1 MKDMQFPRF
10 FSGFLSIILSI
21 SFIFQGV
28 VFPVK
33 KAEASKID
41 SLIKSVA
48 GSAAVGLASCG
59 ATMGVSFATEKLLSL
74 QSVPSSESSQIGSF
88 IKENCMDPIAR
99 SVSQQLLAKLTENTI
114 NWINTGFNGNPF
126 YIRDFDSYITSVSD
140 NSIKSTASNISK
152 SNSPFSANISAAL
165 ISNYIQN
172 NKETT
177 PDFTLDKIV
186 GNNWQNFSNGDFK
199 QGGWDAWLATT
210 IVPQNNQ
217 IGSSFLASN
226 LASKQ
231 IDKKVASNSQDL
243 AQNDGF
249 LSMKKCVEK
258 EEVFGQEECKRYETV
273 TPGSVISEQLKK
285 VSLTGKEQ
293 LQNTEDPVDAALN
306 KIFTSL
312 FDNLIQKGVS
322 SLTTNVPG
330 GAGAFGGY
338 GSNTLGG
345 LAAGGISQGG
355 GWINAGGSREI
366 ILEDLNTYLQTQ
378 QEYAQKSTLLQQ
390 KISTLVPLIYQ
401 ADFCLPGPRPTW
413 KDEASAQLSSISAS
427 APSSIYPLI
436 NYFQSIYGLTLG
448 GSFGL
453 SYDPTTVRNVIV
465 GTMEGRPHSQSG
477 LYLFGYKDYIQQR
490 FSGASQIPIASA
502 INKEYA
508 EIESH
513 ETVKVLSEDGYN
525 NAMSSV
531 SSINYISNLF
541 SQLPDKTDPTYSDKR
556 NDLQKKADNI
566 LSSIFSEENIELL
579 DSQIQEIDSKIDYVS
594 NPSTGL
600 IAECQNE
607 LLAYPS
613 SAKERRPYPPQL
625 LPPGV
630 NYPTS
635 QTFLPNVTIG
645 GDGSFAPTIF
655 ISDYM
660 GVDTPASN
668 PSIFEQKLGIY

>member
-1 MKDMQFPRF
+1 MQFPRF
-10 FSGFLSIILSI
+10 FSGFLSIVLTI
-21 SFIFQGV
+21 SFIFQGML
-28 VFPVK
+28 FPIK

-126 YIRDFDSYITSVSD
+126 YIKDFDSYVTSVAD
-140 NSIKSTASNISK
+140 NSIKSTASKISQ
-152 SNSPFSANISAAL
+152 SNSPFSAKISSSL
-165 ISNYIQN
+165 IISYVRSNQ
-172 NKETT
+172 ETT

-186 GNNWQNFSNGDFK
+186 GDNWQQFSDGDFK

-210 IVPQNNQ
+210 ILPQNNQ
-217 IGSSFLASN
+217 IGSSFLASD
-226 LASKQ
+226 LATKQ
-231 IDKKVASNSQDL
+231 IEKKVSSNNQDI

-258 EEVFGQEECKRYETV
+258 EVVFGQEECKKYETV

-285 VSLTGKEQ
+285 VSLTGNEQ

-306 KIFTSL
+306 KVFTAL
-312 FDNLIQKGVS
+312 LNNLIQKGVS

-330 GAGAFGGY
+330 GSNAFGGY
-338 GSNTLGG
+338 GSNSLGG
-345 LAAGGISQGG
+345 LLSGTGAQGAGWVNAAGSQ
-355 GWINAGGSREI
+355 EI
-366 ILEDLNTYLQTQ
+366 VLEDLPNYLQIQ
-378 QEYAQKSTLLQQ
+378 QEYAQKSTQLQQ

-413 KDEASAQLSSISAS
+413 KEEASSQLSYLSSS
-427 APSSIYPLI
+427 APSSIYALI
-436 NYFQSIYGLTLG
+436 NYFQNIYGLTLG

-453 SYDPTTVRNVIV
+453 TYDPTTVRNVIV
-465 GTMEGRPHSQSG
+465 GTMEGRAHSQSG
-477 LYLFGYKDYIQQR
+477 AYLFGYKDYINQR

-502 INKEYA
+502 INKEYT
-508 EIESH
+508 EIESYN
-513 ETVKVLSEDGYN
+513 TLKTLSGESYE
-525 NAMSSV
+525 NAMSSI

-541 SQLPDKTDPTYSDKR
+541 NQLPDKNDPTYADKR
-556 NDLQKKADNI
+556 KELQKKADNI
-566 LSSIFSEENIELL
+566 LPGIYSEENVDLL

-594 NPSTGL
+594 NPSSGL

-613 SAKERRPYPPQL
+613 VAKERRPYPAQL
-625 LPPGV
+625 LPSGV
-630 NYPTS
+630 NYQTS
-635 QTFLPNVTIG
+635 QTFLPGVTIG
-645 GDGSFAPTIF
+645 SDGSFGPTIF

-660 GVDTPASN
+660 TVDTPAMN